1 MYFLL
6 GVLCFYCHCLV
17 WYCTFVQNYFPFR
30 QITWMCWWKDKWNKF
45 WYLVM
50 YCIPQAD
57 RKLRLDFKANKMGP
71 THSWWVIFLIQSV
84 QRNITQTYDPNLK
97 TSLWYTSLKTK
108 PQKKKLQPSTT
119 NNVKM
124 KNPITSWRIIDHH
137 PISTVSYFC
146 TFSIH

>member
-45 WYLVM
+45 WYLVK

-71 THSWWVIFLIQSV
+71 THSWWVIFFIQSV

-108 PQKKKLQPSTT
+108 PQKKKNSNQALQTMW
-119 NNVKM
+119 KW
-124 KNPITSWRIIDHH
+124 KIQLQAEE
-137 PISTVSYFC
+137 
-146 TFSIH
+146 

>member
-45 WYLVM
+45 WYLVK

-71 THSWWVIFLIQSV
+71 THSWWVIFFYSKCSKKHHSNLWSKSKNLSLIH
-84 QRNITQTYDPNLK
+84 ITKNKTTEKKNSNQALQTMWK
-97 TSLWYTSLKTK
+97 WKI
-108 PQKKKLQPSTT
+108 QLQAEE
-119 NNVKM
+119 
-124 KNPITSWRIIDHH
+124 
-137 PISTVSYFC
+137 
-146 TFSIH
+146 